1 MRDLNSNEVIEL
13 LSDFPKC
20 VNYVFKEISLGE
32 ITTAQKYLAQDLQ
45 RAYEKE
51 EYLIIE
57 QFRGLGKSLITSIF
71 VLWILAKNRDLKVLV
86 VSGTDTKAKNFVRFC
101 FMVMS
106 RTYLFKFLAPD
117 RRGGARTSTQSFD
130 VRGAKPAQDPSLRS
144 LGITG
149 TITSA
154 RANIIIADDIETK
167 KNARTANQRQN
178 LLEITTEF
186 EALLTAGAKQFICYL
201 GTRHHM
207 DSIYHRIREERKY
220 KHIITPVLFP
230 RNKQEVE
237 AYRGLLSPHIY
248 QRLEQDPSLYG
259 KPTDER
265 FPLEEIEKK
274 RLGMGKTAFEMQFML
289 RVPTDK
295 ERFPLSMDD
304 ILITNFKLGYGLVNI
319 VIGNKRGSS
328 ISIKGMR
335 PEDNYNYY
343 RDVGFGAT
351 SEYTI
356 LSIDPSGR
364 GKDLFAY
371 SIVST
376 VGGRFFIHKVD
387 GLEGGYSDEN
397 LTQIIRDCKKF
408 RVREVVIE
416 DNFGD
421 GIVGALLT
429 KIMDLIGYRVRVI
442 GIKNT
447 KNKIERI
454 ITTLEPLFNQ
464 HRIIF
469 HERVI
474 KDSNRIYDEIGAE
487 HSLIYQ
493 LSYIENGGELEHD
506 DCLDSLEIGVNYLSE
521 FANRATQ
528 KAEVAIMDREIIKQ
542 GKEKG
547 ANIGYRGVTFK
558 R

>member
-1 MRDLNSNEVIEL
+1 MKDLGNDEIREY
-13 LSDFPKC
+13 LSSFPKC
-20 VNYVFKEISLGE
+20 VNYVFREIGLGE
-32 ITTAQKYLAQDLQ
+32 ITTAQKYLAQDLEK
-45 RAYEKE
+45 AYKRE

-106 RTYLFKFLAPD
+106 KTYLFKFLAPD

-248 QRLEQDPSLYG
+248 QRLKDNPSLYG
-259 KPTDER
+259 QPVDER

-295 ERFPLSMDD
+295 ERFPLSLDD
-304 ILITNFKLGYGLVNI
+304 VLITRFKINYGLVNM
-319 VIGNKRGSS
+319 VVGNKRGGVLE
-328 ISIKGMR
+328 IKGMR

-343 RDVGFGAT
+343 RNIGIDTKSDF
-351 SEYTI
+351 TI

-364 GKDLFAY
+364 GADLFSY
-371 SIVST
+371 SVIST
-376 VGGRFFIHKVD
+376 VSGRFFIHKVD

-408 RVREVVIE
+408 KVRVVVIE

-421 GIVGALLT
+421 GIVGALLY
-429 KIMDLIGYRVRVI
+429 KIMEKINYRVHI
-442 GIKNT
+442 EGIKNT

-474 KDSNRIYDEIGAE
+474 KDSNRIYEDIGIE

-493 LSYIENGGELEHD
+493 ISYLELGGELEHD
-506 DCLDSLEIGVNYLSE
+506 DCLDSLEIGIKYLSDFISRGTAKHE
-521 FANRATQ
+521 ISSLN
-528 KAEVAIMDREIIKQ
+528 REIIRQ